1 MLSLEW
7 YIVICVSR
15 RYCRFSEKIRQLRK
29 DRHLSQAEVA
39 KEVGLSARGYQDLEL
54 GAKPRYDALLHIADF
69 YDVSVDWLMGR
80 TDNPHAHR

>member
-1 MLSLEW
+1 M
-7 YIVICVSR
+7 
-15 RYCRFSEKIRQLRK
+15 FSEKIRQLRK
-29 DRHLSQAEVA
+29 DRHLTQAEVA

-80 TDNPHAHR
+80 TGNPHAHR

>member
-1 MLSLEW
+1 M
-7 YIVICVSR
+7 
-15 RYCRFSEKIRQLRK
+15 FSEKIRQLRK
-29 DRHLSQAEVA
+29 DRHLTQAEVA
-39 KEVGLSARGYQDLEL
+39 KEVGMSARGYQDLEL

>member
-1 MLSLEW
+1 M
-7 YIVICVSR
+7 
-15 RYCRFSEKIRQLRK
+15 FSEKIRQLRK
-29 DRHLSQAEVA
+29 DRHLTQAEVA

-54 GAKPRYDALLHIADF
+54 GAKPRYDALLHIADV

>member
-1 MLSLEW
+1 M
-7 YIVICVSR
+7 
-15 RYCRFSEKIRQLRK
+15 FSEKIRQLRK
-29 DRHLSQAEVA
+29 DRHLTQAEVA

-54 GAKPRYDALLHIADF
+54 GATPRYDALLHIADF

>member
-1 MLSLEW
+1 M
-7 YIVICVSR
+7 
-15 RYCRFSEKIRQLRK
+15 FSEKIRQLRK
-29 DRHLSQAEVA
+29 DRHLTQAEVA

-54 GAKPRYDALLHIADF
+54 GAKPRYDALLHLADF

>member
-1 MLSLEW
+1 M
-7 YIVICVSR
+7 
-15 RYCRFSEKIRQLRK
+15 FSEKIRQLRK
-29 DRHLSQAEVA
+29 DRHLTQAKVA

>member
-1 MLSLEW
+1 M
-7 YIVICVSR
+7 
-15 RYCRFSEKIRQLRK
+15 FSEKIRQLRK
-29 DRHLSQAEVA
+29 DRHLTQAEVA

-80 TDNPHAHR
+80 PDNPHAHR

>member
-1 MLSLEW
+1 M
-7 YIVICVSR
+7 
-15 RYCRFSEKIRQLRK
+15 FADKIRVLRK
-29 DRHLSQAEVA
+29 EKKLTQAEVA
-39 KEVGLSARGYQDLEL
+39 KEVDLEL

>member
-1 MLSLEW
+1 M
-7 YIVICVSR
+7 
-15 RYCRFSEKIRQLRK
+15 FSEKIRQLRK
-29 DRHLSQAEVA
+29 DRHLTQAEVA

-69 YDVSVDWLMGR
+69 YDVSVDWLMGH

>member
-1 MLSLEW
+1 M
-7 YIVICVSR
+7 
-15 RYCRFSEKIRQLRK
+15 FSEKIRQLRK
-29 DRHLSQAEVA
+29 DRHLTQAEVA

-80 TDNPHAHR
+80 TDNPHAH

>member
-1 MLSLEW
+1 M
-7 YIVICVSR
+7 
-15 RYCRFSEKIRQLRK
+15 FSEKIRQLRK
-29 DRHLSQAEVA
+29 DRHLTQAEVA

-54 GAKPRYDALLHIADF
+54 GAKPGFDNLLHLADF

>member
-1 MLSLEW
+1 M
-7 YIVICVSR
+7 
-15 RYCRFSEKIRQLRK
+15 FSEKIRQLRK
-29 DRHLSQAEVA
+29 DRHLTQAEVA

-54 GAKPRYDALLHIADF
+54 GAKPRYDALLHISDF

>member
-1 MLSLEW
+1 M
-7 YIVICVSR
+7 
-15 RYCRFSEKIRQLRK
+15 FSEKIRQLRK
-29 DRHLSQAEVA
+29 DRHLTQAEVA
-39 KEVGLSARGYQDLEL
+39 KEVDLSARDYQDLEL